1 MRDRNLK
8 NAITSEK
15 ASIKEAMRVI
25 DRSGLRVAYVVDENG
40 RLAGVVS
47 DSEIRRAIISG
58 RDVNSSVK
66 NIVNNKPVILKEK
79 DITNIY
85 TIRRKIRNLL
95 QRMPDSRFI
104 LLVNDRGFPQKLLSC
119 SKLLGQDRY
128 FSGNIHES
136 GKKILVVGGAGYL
149 GSILVRKLIAE
160 GFKVK
165 VLDILM
171 YGMQSIKELI
181 GNKNFELI
189 EGDMRNISTLVRV
202 LNDVDA
208 VVNLAAIVGDPACK
222 NKPEAAIETN
232 YLANKAL
239 AEACKYH
246 QINRFI
252 YSSSCSVYGFMEDD
266 RLLDEKAPLNPISL
280 YARSKVQSEEGIL
293 ALEDENFSPIILR
306 MATLYGYSPRMRFD
320 LVVNTMTKTA
330 VVDKKIFVHGTGMQ
344 WRPFI
349 HVEDAAYA
357 YLQCLRAPLNK
368 VKGEV
373 FNVGADNNNYKIIDI
388 AKIVNKCVPEADF
401 IVEDKISDLRNY
413 FVSFSKLK
421 KQLKYKAVQTLENS
435 IFRIKQAI
443 EEGEIE
449 DVNNSKYYNVE
460 CAQ

>member
-8 NAITSEK
+8 NAIMPEN

-25 DRSGLRVAYVVDENG
+25 DRSGLRVAYVVDEKG
-40 RLAGVVS
+40 KLAGVVS
-47 DSEIRRAIISG
+47 DSEIRRAIIGG
-58 RDVNSSVK
+58 RDVKSSVK
-66 NIVNNKPVILKEK
+66 NIVNDSPVILKEK
-79 DITNIY
+79 DLTNIY
-85 TIRRKIRNLL
+85 TVKRKIRNLL
-95 QRMPDSRFI
+95 QRMADSRFI
-104 LLVNDRGFPQKLLSC
+104 LLVNNNGFPQKLLSC
-119 SKLLGQDRY
+119 AKLLGRDRCPPY
-128 FSGNIHES
+128 NIHEN

-149 GSILVRKLIAE
+149 GSILARKLIAE

-171 YGMQSIKELI
+171 YGIQPVQELVS
-181 GNKNFELI
+181 NKNFELV

-222 NKPEAAIETN
+222 NKPDAAIETN

-266 RLLDEKAPLNPISL
+266 RLLDEKASLNPISL

-293 ALEDENFSPIILR
+293 TLEDENFSPIILR

-330 VVDKKIFVHGTGMQ
+330 VVDKKIFVHGTGAQ
-344 WRPFI
+344 WRPFLN
-349 HVEDAAYA
+349 VEDAAQA
-357 YLQCLRAPLNK
+357 YLQCLSAPLNK

-388 AKIVNKCVPEADF
+388 AKVVKKCVPEADF
-401 IVEDKISDLRNY
+401 IIEDKISDLRNY

-421 KQLKYKAVQTLENS
+421 KQLKYKAVKTLEGS
-435 IFRIKQAI
+435 IFRMKKAI
-443 EEGEIE
+443 EEGEIK
-449 DVNNSKYYNVE
+449 DANNPKYYNVE